1 MPVYDYSALDSKG
14 KTVSGIIDADG
25 AAAARQKIRAAGN
38 YPVSVREVRDI
49 AAEKSDR
56 TTISLSNIFT
66 RVRPAEVAIVTR
78 QLATLIG
85 AGFPLVSALEALQ
98 SQIRSSGLKK
108 IVAKIRGDIV
118 EGSSFAN
125 ALEKHTKIFS
135 PIYVNMVRAGESSGT
150 LEIVLERLADIT
162 EKQQALQS
170 RVITA
175 MIYPL
180 LIMLAGMLIL
190 AFLFIYVIPNITSI
204 FEDMRQQLPLPTQ
217 ILIAISDIF
226 KSFWWVLVLLI
237 AAFMVGLRQLRQSA
251 KGRLWLDTTALRLP
265 IAGSMIR
272 RLAAARFARTLG
284 SLLENGVSM
293 LPSLGIVKNIV
304 GNIHIAGVIEN
315 ATTEVGKGQGLGKS
329 LDTANTFPPIAIQ
342 MIQVGEQS
350 GNLEEMLNKV
360 ADVFEK
366 EVETTIMRL
375 TALLEP
381 VMVLLMA
388 GVVLF
393 IVLSICLPIFEMR
406 TLVR

>member
-38 YPVSVREVRDI
+38 YPVNVREVRDI
-49 AAEKSDR
+49 SAEKSDR
-56 TTISLSNIFT
+56 PTISLSSMFT

-98 SQIRSSGLKK
+98 AQIRSSGLKK
-108 IVAKIRGDIV
+108 IIATIRGDIV

-125 ALEKHTKIFS
+125 ALEKHIKIFS

-162 EKQQALQS
+162 EKQQALES

-180 LIMLAGMLIL
+180 LIMMAGMLIL
-190 AFLFIYVIPNITSI
+190 TFLFIYVIPNITSI

-217 ILIAISDIF
+217 ILITISDLF
-226 KSFWWVLVLLI
+226 KSFWWILVLLI
-237 AAFMVGLRQLRQSA
+237 AAFMIGLRQLRQSA
-251 KGRLWLDTTALRLP
+251 KGRLWMDTTALRLP

-293 LPSLGIVKNIV
+293 LPSLAIVKNIV
-304 GNIHIAGVIEN
+304 GNIHIAEVIEN
-315 ATTEVGKGQGLGKS
+315 ATAEVGKGQGLGKS
-329 LDTANTFPPIAIQ
+329 LDVSNTFPPIAIQ

-366 EVETTIMRL
+366 EVETTILRL

-381 VMVLLMA
+381 VMVMLMA

>member
-293 LPSLGIVKNIV
+293 LPSLGIVKNVV

>member
-49 AAEKSDR
+49 AAGKSDR
-56 TTISLSNIFT
+56 PAVSLSTIFT

-98 SQIRSSGLKK
+98 AQIRSSGLKK
-108 IVAKIRGDIV
+108 IIATIRGDIV

-162 EKQQALQS
+162 EKQQALES

-190 AFLFIYVIPNITSI
+190 TFLFIYVIPNITSI

-217 ILIAISDIF
+217 ILITISDLF
-226 KSFWWVLVLLI
+226 KSFWWILVLFI

-251 KGRLWLDTTALRLP
+251 KGRLWMDTTALRLP

-304 GNIHIAGVIEN
+304 GNIHIAEVIEN

-329 LDTANTFPPIAIQ
+329 LDASNTFPPIAIQ